1 MIDAAKYLPKTDE
14 DCDERLVK
22 VAALYVLERG
32 MPIHIAIN
40 VLIEGIKQKEIIQER
55 VHQLMLYISNGIC
68 PI

>member
-22 VAALYVLERG
+22 VAALYVIERG
-32 MPIHIAIN
+32 MPVHTAIN
-40 VLIEGIKQKEIIQER
+40 VLIEGIKQRDVVQDRIN
-55 VHQLMLYISNGIC
+55 QLMIYITDGCC

>member
-32 MPIHIAIN
+32 MPMHIAIT
-40 VLIEGIKQKEIIQER
+40 IIREGIKEQHIVQDRIN
-55 VHQLMLYISNGIC
+55 QLMLYISNGIS

>member
-32 MPIHIAIN
+32 MPIHTAIN
-40 VLIEGIKQKEIIQER
+40 VLIEGIKQKEVVQDRIN
-55 VHQLMLYISNGIC
+55 QLMLYITDGYC

>member
-32 MPIHIAIN
+32 MPIHTAIN
-40 VLIEGIKQKEIIQER
+40 VLMEGIKQKEIVQER
-55 VHQLMLYISNGIC
+55 VNQLMIYISDGCC

>member
-22 VAALYVLERG
+22 VAALYVIERG
-32 MPIHIAIN
+32 MPINTAIN
-40 VLIEGIKQKEIIQER
+40 VLMDGIKQKEIMQDRIN
-55 VHQLMLYISNGIC
+55 QLMLYITDGYC

>member
-40 VLIEGIKQKEIIQER
+40 VLVEGIKQKEIIQER

>member
-1 MIDAAKYLPKTDE
+1 MTDAAKYLPKTDQ

-22 VAALYVLERG
+22 VAAVYVLERG

-40 VLIEGIKQKEIIQER
+40 VLMEGIKQKDLIQDR
-55 VHQLMLYISNGIC
+55 VNQLMLYISNGYC

>member
-1 MIDAAKYLPKTDE
+1 MMDAAKYLPKTDE

-32 MPIHIAIN
+32 MPIHTAIDIIRDG
-40 VLIEGIKQKEIIQER
+40 VKQQMIVQER
-55 VHQLMLYISNGIC
+55 INQLMIYIANGIC